1 MNSGP
6 LISICIPSYNSERFI
21 AFTLKSVLAQSF
33 TDFEII
39 IADDKSTDGTVS
51 VIKSFSDARIKL
63 IQNECNLG
71 IGENW
76 NKVLSCA
83 EGKYVKLLCGDDL
96 LYPGCLARQVRVLE
110 SPANAAVVLAICNSN
125 VIDEHNGIIL
135 RRRFPL
141 STGVISGAKLIRK
154 SIRWGS
160 NLIGEPAVGLF
171 RKQALSMAGISQA
184 SNPYLIDL
192 SLWAD
197 LLKHGDAFIDSE
209 CLAGFRISGQAASAR
224 IGSRQAAYFRS
235 FIRTIRRDQ
244 FYRANML
251 DSMLGSVLSFQWCLL
266 RNVFINSVC

>member
-1 MNSGP
+1 MATQP

-21 AFTLKSVLAQSF
+21 ACTLESVLGQSF

-39 IADDKSTDGTVS
+39 IVDDKSTDGTVS
-51 VIKSFSDARIKL
+51 VIRSFSDARIRL
-63 IQNECNLG
+63 IQNESNLG
-71 IGENW
+71 IGGNW

-83 EGKYVKLLCGDDL
+83 EGKYVKLLCGDDVI
-96 LYPGCLARQVRVLE
+96 YPGCLARQVGALE
-110 SPANAAVVLAICNSN
+110 SPANVAVVLAVCGSN
-125 VIDEHNGIIL
+125 VIAADNRIIL
-135 RRRFPL
+135 RRRFRLPA
-141 STGVISGAKLIRK
+141 GVISGGKLIRK

-171 RKQALSMAGISQA
+171 RKQALSKEGISQS

-197 LLKHGDAFIDSE
+197 LLKQGDAFIDSE

-251 DSMLGSVLSFQWCLL
+251 DSMLGNVLSFQWCLL
-266 RNVFINSVC
+266 RNMFINSL

>member
-1 MNSGP
+1 MATQP

-21 AFTLKSVLAQSF
+21 ACTLESVLSQSF

-39 IADDKSTDGTVS
+39 IVDDKSTDGTVS
-51 VIKSFSDARIKL
+51 VIKKFSDARIRF
-63 IQNECNLG
+63 IQNEGNLG
-71 IGENW
+71 IGGNW
-76 NKVLSCA
+76 NKVLSCP
-83 EGKYVKLLCGDDL
+83 EGKYVKLLCGDDV
-96 LYPGCLARQVRVLE
+96 LYPECLARQVRVLE
-110 SPANAAVVLAICNSN
+110 SPANAAVALAVCGSN
-125 VIDEHNGIIL
+125 VIDANNKIIL

-141 STGVISGAKLIRK
+141 PAGGISGGRLIRK

-171 RKQALSMAGISQA
+171 RRQALSQEGISQS

-197 LLKHGDAFIDSE
+197 LLKHGGAFIDPE

-224 IGSRQAAYFRS
+224 IGSRQAACFRS
-235 FIRTIRRDQ
+235 FIRAIRRDQ
-244 FYRANML
+244 FYHANML

-266 RNVFINSVC
+266 RNMFINSL